1 MSKFHTIP
9 GPFGSVLV
17 RESEGEGPPIVFLH
31 GNSSSSR
38 AFERQL
44 DGDLGKRRRLLAFD
58 FMGFG
63 DSGRADDPKGYL
75 LSGQARTLVA
85 VAEALGYAEA
95 VFAGWSLGGHILL
108 EAAPDLPKAK
118 GFCIFGT
125 PPIGFPPAMDKAFLP
140 NPAIGLA
147 FTPELSREQAHDFT
161 DTFFAPGFLDIAD
174 FFVEDVLKADGRARA
189 QVYASLDPALMRDEV
204 EVCAALTQ
212 PLAILHGERERL
224 INAAYFA
231 DLALP
236 TLWRGAVQTIEGA
249 GHAPQWE
256 KAVTFNGLVEAFARD
271 CGG

>member
-1 MSKFHTIP
+1 MSKFYPFP

-17 RESEGEGPPIVFLH
+17 RESEGAGAPIVLLH

-44 DGDLGKRRRLLAFD
+44 DGPLGARRRVVAFD

-63 DSGRADDPKGYL
+63 DSGRAENPEAYL
-75 LSGQARTLVA
+75 LRGQARTLVA
-85 VAEALGYAEA
+85 VAEGLGLTEA

-108 EAAPDLPKAK
+108 EAAPDLPRAR
-118 GFCIFGT
+118 GFAIYGT
-125 PPIGFPPAMDKAFLP
+125 PPIGFPSALDRAFLP
-140 NPAIGLA
+140 NPAMGLG
-147 FTPELSREQAHDFT
+147 FTPELTRELAQAYV

-174 FFVEDVLKADGRARA
+174 FFVEDVLRADGLARA
-189 QVYASLDPALMRDEV
+189 QIYASINPVLTRDEIV
-204 EVCAALTQ
+204 ICSELKQ
-212 PLAILHGERERL
+212 PLAILHGAHDVL
-224 INAAYFA
+224 INPAYFA

-236 TLWRGAVQTIEGA
+236 SLWRGAVQRIENA

-256 KAVTFNGLVEAFARD
+256 TPRAFDALIEAFASD